1 MNPAIWTGAIVVLA
15 TDDQASNAGPGS
27 LTLLLVSFT
36 FIAVTLGAA
45 VFLMEWQFK
54 KELGQSD
61 ED

>member
-15 TDDQASNAGPGS
+15 TDDQASSAGPGS
-27 LTLLLVSFT
+27 LTLLLLSFT
-36 FIAVTLGAA
+36 FLAATIGAV